1 MRMSGNLEQDP
12 TDEHQKVPVQ
22 VPAAKLPAAKL
33 DEIKQQWDEVKKLI
47 KESRPHP
54 PISWRAVIFMATLAV
69 AGWLAYV
76 AYDDLAMRQRE
87 IVVSQGRMMD
97 SVDKLRRDVEREIK
111 ELKIQLGEAMRTSST
126 DEIKLLRSVESS
138 IRRLEEKMKAP
149 KH

>member
-1 MRMSGNLEQDP
+1 MSGKLEQDP
-12 TDEHQKVPVQ
+12 TDEHQEVPVQ
-22 VPAAKLPAAKL
+22 VPTAKF

-54 PISWRAVIFMATLAV
+54 PISRRAVIFVATLAV
-69 AGWLAYV
+69 VGWLAYV

-87 IVVSQGRMMD
+87 IVVSQGKVME

-111 ELKIQLGEAMRTSST
+111 ELKSQLGEVVRTTSA